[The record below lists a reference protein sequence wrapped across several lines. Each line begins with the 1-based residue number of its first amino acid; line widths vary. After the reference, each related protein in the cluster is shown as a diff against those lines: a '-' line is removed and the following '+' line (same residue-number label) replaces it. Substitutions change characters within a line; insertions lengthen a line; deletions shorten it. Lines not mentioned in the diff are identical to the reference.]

1 MNHRNEL
8 LTILNFHNIAKDL
21 GFLYKSSFPGVSC
34 RIGVL
39 QENTYHGAEHFFYKR
54 PPDYYLYL
62 SIVVKFLS

>member
-21 GFLYKSSFPGVSC
+21 GFLYKSSFPGVSY

-39 QENTYHGAEHFFYKR
+39 QENTYGAEHFFYKI

>member
-21 GFLYKSSFPGVSC
+21 GFLYKSSFPGVSY

-39 QENTYHGAEHFFYKR
+39 QENTYGAEHFFLQKTR
-54 PPDYYLYL
+54 LLLISLYSRQRSL
-62 SIVVKFLS
+62 LI